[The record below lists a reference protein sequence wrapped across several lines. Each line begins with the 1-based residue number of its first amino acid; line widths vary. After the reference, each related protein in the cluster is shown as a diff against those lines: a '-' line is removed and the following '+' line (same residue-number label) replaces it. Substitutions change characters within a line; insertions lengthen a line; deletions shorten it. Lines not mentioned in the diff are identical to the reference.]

1 MSLYYKTAFKPYF
14 EHFKAQK
21 KQVRPMIDYL
31 VLYCNDNMPGLL
43 ESMASKA
50 QICEYLEML
59 KRLLFCHR
67 YNKHDSFINNVPSDF
82 DVVRDPMSK
91 YSKVT

>member
-1 MSLYYKTAFKPYF
+1 
-14 EHFKAQK
+14 
-21 KQVRPMIDYL
+21 
-31 VLYCNDNMPGLL
+31 
-43 ESMASKA
+43 MASKA

-82 DVVRDPMSK
+82 DVVRDPMYK